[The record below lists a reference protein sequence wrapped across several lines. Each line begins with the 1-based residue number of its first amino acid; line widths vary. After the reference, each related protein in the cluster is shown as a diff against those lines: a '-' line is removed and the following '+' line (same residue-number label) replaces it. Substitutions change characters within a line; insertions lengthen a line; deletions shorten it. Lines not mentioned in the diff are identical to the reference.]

1 MWRRMLRLAACG
13 ALVVNACGCA
23 SGQEEQA
30 RGPIP
35 EASPLL
41 AELGFVRAAGA
52 SRYDVETRLGP
63 PPESFEDGRIVS
75 YAVFLDVR
83 SHRLSLVQ
91 ALGALPHSSSVA
103 PGACFGL
110 MIEYSPEG
118 AIVRHALIRQG
129 SPRCPKQMSP

>member
-1 MWRRMLRLAACG
+1 MLRIAAWG
-13 ALVVNACGCA
+13 VLVVQACGCA
-23 SGQEEQA
+23 SGQQGQA

-35 EASPLL
+35 EQNPLL

-52 SRYDVETRLGP
+52 SRIDVETRLGP
-63 PPESFEDGRIVS
+63 PPESFESGRIVG

-83 SHRLSLVQ
+83 SHHLSLVP
-91 ALGALPHSSSVA
+91 AMGEVSHPPIV

-110 MIEYSPEG
+110 MIEYSREG